1 MGRSRSRSR
10 LDRLYNPAD
19 DKKAYR
25 YIISGILLFFVLS
38 LQCVIWGCKKSKFEN
53 SSRTSQTQQET
64 STTVVKCI
72 RRMPYFTKNLPVF
85 SINYQRYIFYNLKLC
100 ECCVS
105 ETINGKEGTSSHLVT
120 IPPGPHLTDALV
132 SSPVL
137 QVGNRTRRKL
147 TTNIIGL
154 KKNSNICDKF
164 FCWNIFNPF

>member
-1 MGRSRSRSR
+1 
-10 LDRLYNPAD
+10 
-19 DKKAYR
+19 
-25 YIISGILLFFVLS
+25 
-38 LQCVIWGCKKSKFEN
+38 
-53 SSRTSQTQQET
+53 
-64 STTVVKCI
+64 
-72 RRMPYFTKNLPVF
+72 MPYFTKNLPVF

-154 KKNSNICDKF
+154 KKILIFVISFSVGIFSTLFEIKF
-164 FCWNIFNPF
+164 FPFLLFDSAFYSVLQIPPPLKNVIFFAFKVL

>member
-1 MGRSRSRSR
+1 
-10 LDRLYNPAD
+10 
-19 DKKAYR
+19 
-25 YIISGILLFFVLS
+25 
-38 LQCVIWGCKKSKFEN
+38 
-53 SSRTSQTQQET
+53 
-64 STTVVKCI
+64 
-72 RRMPYFTKNLPVF
+72 MPYFTKNLPVF
-85 SINYQRYIFYNLKLC
+85 SINYQRYTGIFYNLKLC

-154 KKNSNICDKF
+154 KKKF
-164 FCWNIFNPF
+164 

>member
-1 MGRSRSRSR
+1 
-10 LDRLYNPAD
+10 
-19 DKKAYR
+19 
-25 YIISGILLFFVLS
+25 
-38 LQCVIWGCKKSKFEN
+38 
-53 SSRTSQTQQET
+53 
-64 STTVVKCI
+64 
-72 RRMPYFTKNLPVF
+72 MPYFTKNLPVF

-154 KKNSNICDKF
+154 KKILIFVISFSVGIFSLSELSSSNTPEEGITLFFKSLFFFLINSNILGSPYSKRSYLRRS
-164 FCWNIFNPF
+164 NIFL

>member
-1 MGRSRSRSR
+1 
-10 LDRLYNPAD
+10 
-19 DKKAYR
+19 
-25 YIISGILLFFVLS
+25 
-38 LQCVIWGCKKSKFEN
+38 
-53 SSRTSQTQQET
+53 
-64 STTVVKCI
+64 
-72 RRMPYFTKNLPVF
+72 MPYFTKNLPVF

-154 KKNSNICDKF
+154 KKILIFVISFSVGIFSTLFEIKF
-164 FCWNIFNPF
+164 FPFLLFDSAFYSVLQIPPPPQKCNFFCI